1 MRKALPGDGA
11 ATTAV
16 WPEGTSGWPEG
27 TWGWPA
33 PPPPSP
39 GGLTLLAP
47 HPSGFGTPQI
57 QEGRR
62 GGGCDSRQG
71 PPAMA
76 VSPNTGNYRPPPPP
90 KSQPSW
96 STPGGA
102 HQPAPRSPSHRGPGV
117 PPLAPR
123 SPFASRAGL
132 STSIS

>member
-62 GGGCDSRQG
+62 GGGVTAARDPLPWQCPQTQATTD
-71 PPAMA
+71 
-76 VSPNTGNYRPPPPP
+76 PPPP